1 MPDAVKA
8 QHLAVLARCLCRDAA
23 AVAAALGEGLA
34 LEILRAFLDRA
45 HVRGDALSVDEVA
58 RAAPGDGVRVHRAK
72 MGALAALR
80 LAALGDGLFLS
91 QLDAT
96 LTLVNEALR
105 LAAASAENPTAAP
118 VHLARAPRVS
128 DRGDRADGLDGVAEV
143 GTDDDDD
150 AALVFPLDTLC
161 AWRVGHDWAQV
172 DLAAVARQAL
182 ADASARVGPAA
193 FREALDAVDA
203 AILGQLGFN

>member
-1 MPDAVKA
+1 M
-8 QHLAVLARCLCRDAA
+8 
-23 AVAAALGEGLA
+23 
-34 LEILRAFLDRA
+34 F
-45 HVRGDALSVDEVA
+45 
-58 RAAPGDGVRVHRAK
+58 
-72 MGALAALR
+72 
-80 LAALGDGLFLS
+80 
-91 QLDAT
+91 T
-96 LTLVNEALR
+96 
-105 LAAASAENPTAAP
+105 ENPMAAP

-128 DRGDRADGLDGVAEV
+128 GRGDRADGLDGVAEV

-172 DLAAVARQAL
+172 DLGAVARQAL

>member
-1 MPDAVKA
+1 
-8 QHLAVLARCLCRDAA
+8 
-23 AVAAALGEGLA
+23 
-34 LEILRAFLDRA
+34 
-45 HVRGDALSVDEVA
+45 
-58 RAAPGDGVRVHRAK
+58 

-105 LAAASAENPTAAP
+105 LAAASTENPTAAP

-128 DRGDRADGLDGVAEV
+128 GRGDRADGLDGVAEV

-150 AALVFPLDTLC
+150 AALVFPLDTLS

-172 DLAAVARQAL
+172 DLAAVARQA
-182 ADASARVGPAA
+182 ARRRCWARGVPQAPTRRRGDSRAT
-193 FREALDAVDA
+193 RVCR
-203 AILGQLGFN
+203 

>member
-34 LEILRAFLDRA
+34 LDILRAYLDRA
-45 HVRGDALSVDEVA
+45 HVRGDALSVDDVA

-91 QLDAT
+91 QLDAS
-96 LTLVNEALR
+96 VCG
-105 LAAASAENPTAAP
+105 
-118 VHLARAPRVS
+118 
-128 DRGDRADGLDGVAEV
+128 GDD
-143 GTDDDDD
+143 
-150 AALVFPLDTLC
+150 F
-161 AWRVGHDWAQV
+161 
-172 DLAAVARQAL
+172 
-182 ADASARVGPAA
+182 
-193 FREALDAVDA
+193 
-203 AILGQLGFN
+203 